1 MIEFNCNYIFLL
13 QDLKDII
20 PKPDLRP
27 LENHLTYLKRNI
39 SKALPVSRLCSKT
52 DAIAYHRAAT
62 HLANFKVNKC
72 YENVKELFDNRS
84 SMKKVRC
91 STKF

>member
-1 MIEFNCNYIFLL
+1 M
-13 QDLKDII
+13 I

-62 HLANFKVNKC
+62 HLANFKVKNSTIFFKILVEKC
-72 YENVKELFDNRS
+72 LAHLTPFRKRS
-84 SMKKVRC
+84 SIMVDDSLRVNNGV
-91 STKF
+91 S